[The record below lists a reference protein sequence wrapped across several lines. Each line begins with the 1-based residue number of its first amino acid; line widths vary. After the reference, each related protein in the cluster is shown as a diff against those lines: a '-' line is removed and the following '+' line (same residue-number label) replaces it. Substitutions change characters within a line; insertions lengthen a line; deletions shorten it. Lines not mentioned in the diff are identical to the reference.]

1 MYYKELN
8 EVLNPG
14 DVVIYVDEQKIC
26 LWREGACIVRILD
39 AESGNEVDCMT
50 FHTAPSSI
58 SQALEWARDHFNLVI
73 PE

>member
-26 LWREGACIVRILD
+26 LWREGACIVRIIE
-39 AESGNEVDCMT
+39 AANGNEYDCLT
-50 FHTAPSSI
+50 FHDAPESI
-58 SQALEWARDHFNLVI
+58 SQACEWIEEVYN